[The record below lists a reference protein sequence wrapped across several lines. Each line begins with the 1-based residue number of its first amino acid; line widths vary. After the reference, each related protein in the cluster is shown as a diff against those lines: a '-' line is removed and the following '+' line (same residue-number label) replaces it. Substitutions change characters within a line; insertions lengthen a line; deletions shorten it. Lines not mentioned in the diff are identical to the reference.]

1 MQMNRKFFRKFF
13 FIASTSSLALVVAC
27 GSGGGG
33 TSAADATAG
42 ALTSA
47 LAAIAANPA
56 DYASFIALLDTNYR
70 QDGFTSAQLND
81 MLAADATAGV
91 SFPNVSYSDAYIS
104 NCDASKICDMTV
116 TMTNKDADTVSTTIT
131 LKVKESITGYKLIGD
146 QLSAV

>member
-1 MQMNRKFFRKFF
+1 MNRKSFRKFF

-33 TSAADATAG
+33 SSAADATAG
-42 ALTSA
+42 TLTSA
-47 LAAIAANPA
+47 LAAIATNPS
-56 DYASFIALLDTNYR
+56 SFVALLDTNYK
-70 QDGFTSAQLND
+70 QDGITSAQLSD

-91 SFPNVSYSDAYIS
+91 SFPNVSYSDAYIL

-116 TMTNKDADTVSTTIT
+116 TMTNNDADTVSTTIT

-146 QLSAV
+146 QSSAV